1 MVSRKGVTLEAAERQ
16 RGKLDFNTVYET
28 SYANGHRTHVPED
41 PTYMAVDDLELL
53 LEQNMLVA
61 RHRAHSMPVNMRA
74 YSLDYRVPMKWEI
87 AKDRN
92 STCMVDQSGY
102 GEGAG

>member
-1 MVSRKGVTLEAAERQ
+1 
-16 RGKLDFNTVYET
+16 
-28 SYANGHRTHVPED
+28 
-41 PTYMAVDDLELL
+41 
-53 LEQNMLVA
+53 LVA